1 MIYKEHRLHFS
12 IYFMSIVS
20 LALVSPVLNSSFCK
34 DSIWTGRRDRKK
46 PPRRK
51 EQEALLSTSE
61 GSEEKVSLQS
71 WGSACHQ
78 RTGSITEERTHVG
91 SFRTSVRCSTLTC
104 HQRLKLSFTTHLF
117 FTVLTW
123 HSKVTPIKSR
133 AIYGQEHRRG
143 WCC

>member
-34 DSIWTGRRDRKK
+34 IQYEREKK
-46 PPRRK
+46 REERSPHRK

-78 RTGSITEERTHVG
+78 RTGSITE
-91 SFRTSVRCSTLTC
+91 
-104 HQRLKLSFTTHLF
+104 
-117 FTVLTW
+117 
-123 HSKVTPIKSR
+123 
-133 AIYGQEHRRG
+133 RRHM
-143 WCC
+143 